1 MSTVDCQLLL
11 KIRPDQT
18 TNDRSIPATTTT
30 TTTSIKNKLEQCLNG
45 GM

>member
-11 KIRPDQT
+11 LKVRPDQT
-18 TNDRSIPATTTT
+18 TKDRSISAT

>member
-1 MSTVDCQLLL
+1 MSTVDCQLLLL

-18 TNDRSIPATTTT
+18 TNDRSIPVA